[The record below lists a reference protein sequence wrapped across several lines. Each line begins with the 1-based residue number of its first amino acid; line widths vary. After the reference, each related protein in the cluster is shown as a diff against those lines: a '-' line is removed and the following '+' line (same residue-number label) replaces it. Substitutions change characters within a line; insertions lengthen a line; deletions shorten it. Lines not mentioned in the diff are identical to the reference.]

1 MIRLRRSAWMVSLLV
16 LGPVLGGCAAGSG
29 TRGGAGGGDRKA
41 LTAEEME
48 ASGYTDAFTVVQ
60 ALRPLWLSTRGTST
74 INQQESVKIY
84 MDGNLLGGPDQLRGI
99 PIRSIA
105 SMRFLDGLE
114 ATNRWGLD
122 HGLGAIV
129 VSTRRERP

>member
-1 MIRLRRSAWMVSLLV
+1 MSRLRSSAWMVSLLV
-16 LGPVLGGCAAGSG
+16 LGPALGGCAAGSG
-29 TRGGAGGGDRKA
+29 AGGGGGQDQKA

-48 ASGYTDAFTVVQ
+48 ASGYTDAFSVVQ
-60 ALRPLWLSTRGTST
+60 ALRPLWLWTRGTST
-74 INQQESVKIY
+74 INQQESVKVY

-129 VSTRRERP
+129 VSTRLEVP

>member
-1 MIRLRRSAWMVSLLV
+1 MSGLRSRAWMVSLLV
-16 LGPVLGGCAAGSG
+16 LGPALGGCAAGSG
-29 TRGGAGGGDRKA
+29 AGGGGGQDRKA

-48 ASGYTDAFTVVQ
+48 ASGYTDAFSVVQ

-74 INQQESVKIY
+74 INQQESVKVY

-99 PIRSIA
+99 QIRSIA

-129 VSTRRERP
+129 VSTRREVP

>member
-1 MIRLRRSAWMVSLLV
+1 MNRFGRGARAVQV
-16 LGPVLGGCAAGSG
+16 LAVILVLGGCGAGSG
-29 TRGGAGGGDRKA
+29 TRSEARRDQR
-41 LTAEEME
+41 LITFEEME
-48 ASGYTDAFTVVQ
+48 GTGYSDAFSVVQ
-60 ALRPLWLSTRGTST
+60 AIRPQWLWTRGTTS
-74 INQQESVKIY
+74 INQQESVKVY
-84 MDGNLLGGPDQLRGI
+84 LDGSLMGGPDQLRQI

-129 VSTRRERP
+129 VSTRDEGG